1 MCCTVAQYFAE
12 TALLGP
18 RDAYDLFKTYQA
30 AQNQQ
35 YMARTI
41 ELLNMELKK

>member
-12 TALLGP
+12 TA